1 MTFNEVYEICKI
13 YSGLKFEIR
22 EHEIFIESPI
32 FSSGYDYFML
42 PDSNRNLICFYPF
55 IKQSNGYSG
64 RYCTTNEKS
73 PNFVYSHDGYFIPD
87 LSRRKL
93 ISYLKIFSK
102 EFKKIQLMEK
112 IASMEKD
119 FEI

>member
-1 MTFNEVYEICKI
+1 
-13 YSGLKFEIR
+13 LKFEIR

-32 FSSGYDYFML
+32 FCSGYDYFML
-42 PDSNRNLICFYPF
+42 PGSDINLICFYPF
-55 IKQSNGYSG
+55 IKQSNGNSD

-73 PNFVYSHDGYFIPD
+73 PNHVYSHDGYFIPD
-87 LSRRKL
+87 LTRKKL
-93 ISYLKIFSK
+93 ISYLRTFSK

-112 IASMEKD
+112 VASIEKD